1 MTDIAPTEP
10 ERRIRPEFEPYLAL
24 LPFLGSLMGPRTE
37 IVLHDISDLSRS
49 IIAVENGAM
58 SGRSVGGPATD
69 LVLKILQNHDYL
81 ERDFLTN
88 YLAQSQSG
96 GYFRS
101 STFFVRDEAGAVI
114 GMLCLNVDDGPL
126 HEARQLLESITQTT
140 GLLKSSGQRPTDDD
154 RGRETSGWETSG
166 RRAPHGSTEMA
177 EVAERLSLSVDE
189 LTRDNVARTVARLG
203 VDGSRMTPEEK
214 IQAVRELDSAGIF
227 LMKGAVAHAAL
238 ALHVSEPTV
247 YRYLKLARGQ
257 R

>member
-1 MTDIAPTEP
+1 MTVSAPAGP
-10 ERRIRPEFEPYLAL
+10 ERQIRAEFEPYLAL
-24 LPFLGSLMGPRTE
+24 LPFLASLLGARTE

-49 IIAVENGAM
+49 IIAVENGEM

-81 ERDFLTN
+81 ERDYLTN
-88 YLAQSQSG
+88 YLAQSQTG

-101 STFFVRDEAGAVI
+101 STFFVRDDAGQVI

-126 HEARQLLESITQTT
+126 HEARQLLESITRTT
-140 GLLKSSGQRPTDDD
+140 GLLKSSGQ
-154 RGRETSGWETSG
+154 
-166 RRAPHGSTEMA
+166 APDAAHAASSAGSSAGT

-189 LTRDNVARTVARLG
+189 LTRDNVARTVSRLG
-203 VDGSRMTPEEK
+203 VDGSRMTPDEK
-214 IQAVRELDSAGIF
+214 VQAVRELDSVGIF
-227 LMKGAVAHAAL
+227 LMKGAVSHAAVE
-238 ALHVSEPTV
+238 LHVSEPTV

>member
-1 MTDIAPTEP
+1 MTASAHDEP
-10 ERRIRPEFEPYLAL
+10 ERRIRSEFEPYLAL
-24 LPFLGSLMGPRTE
+24 LPFLASLLGSRTE

-49 IIAVENGAM
+49 IIAVENGEM

-69 LVLKILQNHDYL
+69 LVLKILQNQDYL

-88 YLAQSQSG
+88 YLAQSQTG

-101 STFFVRDEAGAVI
+101 STFFVRDDAGQVI

-126 HEARQLLESITQTT
+126 HEARQLLESITRTT
-140 GLLKSSGQRPTDDD
+140 GLLKSSGT
-154 RGRETSGWETSG
+154 
-166 RRAPHGSTEMA
+166 APENPPMPSPPAELGT

-203 VDGSRMTPEEK
+203 VDGSRMTPDEK
-214 IQAVRELDSAGIF
+214 VQAVRELDSAGIF
-227 LMKGAVAHAAL
+227 LMKGAVSYAAVE
-238 ALHVSEPTV
+238 LHVSEPTV